1 MHQHNFAEEP
11 PYTSTFD
18 ALTKFPERCT
28 AVAARMNQGK
38 LELMAPFGWQDI
50 CSFRVRPTP
59 HFAQNEQY
67 LAVYRQRQAMKQ
79 WQKIWPQLSIEE
91 GKK

>member
-38 LELMAPFGWQDI
+38 LELMAPLAGRIFAVFGCVQHRI
-50 CSFRVRPTP
+50 LPKM
-59 HFAQNEQY
+59 N
-67 LAVYRQRQAMKQ
+67 
-79 WQKIWPQLSIEE
+79 SILRFIDNAR
-91 GKK
+91 